1 MANLIPNEFIAELL
15 NRVDIVDVVN
25 KRITLKKAGKNYTAC
40 CPFHNEKTPSFNV
53 SPDKQF
59 YHCFGCGASGDA
71 INFVREFE
79 RMDFSEAVGALAQ
92 EAGLEVPKKQESKE
106 SRAFESNKP
115 LYDLL
120 RDASEY
126 YQKMLRE
133 HPQKQ
138 EAVGYLQRR
147 GISGQAAKHFGLG
160 FAPPGWQN
168 LLEALQEDK
177 SKHLDTLTSR
187 LIKTGMLVEN
197 DNKRQYDRFRHRIM
211 FPIRNVKGQVIAF
224 GGRVLNDDKPKYLN
238 SPETPVFQKGNELY
252 GLYEARKVR
261 QTLTR
266 LILVEG
272 YMDVIGLAQ
281 HGIHYAVAT
290 LGTATSEVHLQ
301 RIFKMV
307 PEVIFCFDGD
317 KAGKKAAERAMH
329 TCLPLLKDGLQARFL
344 FLPDGE
350 DPDSL
355 VGKEGKQAFEQ
366 RLNACPH
373 LPEFLIAHTKESVS
387 FDTIDGKARFD
398 QLIAPLVHQLPTG
411 MLRELVEDEISKQLG
426 RKSVALEKLKQ
437 QPDDAQPTHVTA
449 SPSKHQYSQGENQK
463 TSAIQPSLDLSLMV
477 EKALLALLE
486 SPSFAQDIESIP
498 DVVPENPYER
508 LLLDMLKKLKKSP
521 QNEMVG
527 VLVLYNGSEHHDF
540 LKQLTYKLTST
551 IPRFLSEVLVP
562 LKKLE
567 AEKLEREL
575 AEIKSQPDSSQKD
588 FKRIAELN
596 RLIRQARPKG
606 RQSGLF
612 KIKH

>member
-15 NRVDIVDVVN
+15 SRVDIVDVIN
-25 KRITLKKAGKNYTAC
+25 KRVTLKKAGKNYTAC

-92 EAGLEVPKKQESKE
+92 EAGLEVPQKQESKE

-126 YQKMLRE
+126 YQRMLRE

-261 QTLTR
+261 QALTR

-373 LPEFLIAHTKESVS
+373 LPEFLIAHTKESVN

-398 QLIAPLVHQLPTG
+398 QLIAPLVHKLPQG
-411 MLRELVEDEISKQLG
+411 MLRELIEDEISKQLG

-437 QPDDAQPTHVTA
+437 QPDDAQPNQV
-449 SPSKHQYSQGENQK
+449 PPKKHQYSQGENQK
-463 TSAIQPSLDLSLMV
+463 KLAIQPSLDLSLIV
-477 EKALLALLE
+477 EKALLALLQ
-486 SPSFAQDIESIP
+486 SPQFAQEVESIP
-498 DVVPENPYER
+498 DVVPANTYER
-508 LLLDMLKKLKKSP
+508 LLLDMLKKLKQSP
-521 QNEMVG
+521 QKEMVG
-527 VLVLYNGSEHHDF
+527 VLILYNGSEHHDF
-540 LKQLTYKLTST
+540 LKQLTCKLTDS
-551 IPRFLSEVLVP
+551 IPRFLSEVLAP
-562 LKKLE
+562 LKNLE

-575 AEIKSQPDSSQKD
+575 AQLKSQSSSSKED
-588 FKRIAELN
+588 VKRMDQLS
-596 RLIRQARPKG
+596 RLIRKARPQG
-606 RQSGLF
+606 RQSGVF
-612 KIKH
+612 KTKN

>member
-1 MANLIPNEFIAELL
+1 MANLIPNEFIAQLL
-15 NRVDIVDVVN
+15 DRVDIVDVIN
-25 KRITLKKAGKNYTAC
+25 KRVPLKKTGRNYMAC
-40 CPFHNEKTPSFNV
+40 CPFHNEKTPSFSV

-79 RMDFSEAVGALAQ
+79 RMEFSEAVNSLAQ
-92 EAGLEVPKKQESKE
+92 EAGLEVPQAQETNQ
-106 SRAFESNKP
+106 SRAFESHKP

-120 RDASEY
+120 TAASEY
-126 YQKMLRE
+126 YQLMLRE
-133 HPQKQ
+133 HPQNQQAISYFQK
-138 EAVGYLQRR
+138 R
-147 GISGQAAKHFGLG
+147 GISGHAAKHFDLG

-168 LLEALQEDK
+168 LLEALQADK
-177 SKHLDTLTSR
+177 SKHIDTLTSR

-224 GGRVLNDDKPKYLN
+224 GGRVLNDEKPKYLN

-290 LGTATSEVHLQ
+290 LGTATSDVHLK

-317 KAGKKAAERAMH
+317 AAGRKAAERAME
-329 TCLPLLKDGLQARFL
+329 TCLPLLEDGLQARFL

-355 VGKEGKQAFEQ
+355 VSKEGKEAFEN
-366 RLNACPH
+366 RLNQCPH
-373 LPEFLIAHTKESVS
+373 LPEFLIAHTKEQVD

-398 QLIAPLVHQLPTG
+398 QLIAPLVNKLPAG
-411 MLRELVEDEISKQLG
+411 MLRELVEDEIGKQLG

-437 QPDDAQPTHVTA
+437 QPNQPAPATTRVA
-449 SPSKHQYSQGENQK
+449 SSP
-463 TSAIQPSLDLSLMV
+463 QPKQVRPQEEAGLSLAV

-486 SPSFAQDIESIP
+486 SPPLAQDVGELPEI
-498 DVVPENPYER
+498 VPENKYEQ
-508 LLLDMLKKLKKSP
+508 LLLDMLTKLKQQP
-521 QNEMVG
+521 QKNTVS
-527 VLVLYNGSEHHDF
+527 VLIQYGGTEHHEF
-540 LKQLTYKLTST
+540 LRQLAAKLDDK
-551 IPRFLSEVLVP
+551 IPRSLSDLLAPLNNLRAQRLKIELDGLKAKDNQTTEDVRRISELV
-562 LKKLE
+562 K
-567 AEKLEREL
+567 
-575 AEIKSQPDSSQKD
+575 
-588 FKRIAELN
+588 
-596 RLIRQARPKG
+596 LIRQARPKG
-606 RQSGLF
+606 RQTEIF
-612 KIKH
+612 KSKT